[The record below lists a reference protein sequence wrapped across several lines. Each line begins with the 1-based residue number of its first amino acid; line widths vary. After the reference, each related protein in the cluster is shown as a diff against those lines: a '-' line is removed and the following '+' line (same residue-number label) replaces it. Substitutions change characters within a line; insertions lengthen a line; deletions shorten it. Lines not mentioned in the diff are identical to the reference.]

1 MSNVI
6 TFAEYA
12 EKQIRERNLEPLKAR
27 LRSMTAGEVIVGLR
41 NAREADRPVVFR
53 LLPKDLAATVF
64 DLMDVA
70 WQRDMVQ
77 SFTSDEAVA
86 LLAGLDP
93 DDRVH
98 LLDEL
103 PAKVAK
109 RLLEQLPRETREAT
123 ARLMGYEDGTVGRI
137 MSPIRVDVKSDMTV
151 GQAIERIR
159 VKANGNAREITTVY
173 VTNES
178 RQLDGTLPLGVLVT
192 ADAQTSI
199 KELVSNDEYAAAT
212 VRTFDDQEHAA
223 RLLQQLDVTEL
234 PVLDRENRLVGAL
247 TVDDAMDVLREEVT
261 DDMFDKVGLLDLSTR
276 ESDRSDR
283 LISGGFWH
291 AFKVRIP
298 FLLITLAGGIAAGVV
313 IDAFEDILTAV
324 VATAFF
330 IPVIM
335 DMGGN
340 VGTQSSTIFTRAMVL
355 GQINLRRFI
364 AHWATEVLKGFGMAV
379 ALGAIGGVV
388 AALWQGIP
396 MLGLAV
402 GVSLTLV
409 ITLGVALGFLVPFVL
424 IKLGFDQAAG
434 ADPIITTI
442 KDITGLLIYFFAV
455 SLFLPQVLT
464 AM

>member
-1 MSNVI
+1 MHNAI
-6 TFAEYA
+6 TFAEFV
-12 EKQIRERNLEPLKAR
+12 ENHIRERNPEPIKAR
-27 LRSMTAGEVIVGLR
+27 LRSMTAAEVLDGLR
-41 NAREADRPVVFR
+41 DAREADRPVVFR

-70 WQRDMVQ
+70 WQRDLIQ
-77 SFTSDEAVA
+77 SFTSDEAGA
-86 LLAGLDP
+86 LLAGLEP

-109 RLLEQLPRETREAT
+109 RLLEQLPKEARDAT
-123 ARLMGYEDGTVGRI
+123 TRLMGYEDGTVGRI
-137 MSPIRVDVKSDMTV
+137 MSPVRIDVKGAMTA

-159 VKANGNAREITTVY
+159 AKANGHAREITTVY

-178 RQLDGTLPLGVLVT
+178 RRLDRALPLGVLVT
-192 ADAQTSI
+192 ADPAVSI
-199 KELVSNDEYAAAT
+199 QDLVAEAEYAASS
-212 VRTFDDQEHAA
+212 VRTFDDQEEAA
-223 RLLQQLDVTEL
+223 RKVQQLDVTEL

-261 DDMFDKVGLLDLSTR
+261 DDMFDKVGLLDLSRR

-298 FLLITLAGGIAAGVV
+298 FLPITLAGGIAAGVV
-313 IDAFEDILTAV
+313 IDAFEEVLEAI

-355 GQINLRRFI
+355 GQINLRRFL
-364 AHWATEVLKGFGMAV
+364 AHWAAEVLKGFGMAV
-379 ALGAIGGVV
+379 TLGALGGAI
-388 AALWQGIP
+388 AAVWQGIP
-396 MLGLAV
+396 MLGVAV
-402 GVSLTLV
+402 GVSLMLV

-434 ADPIITTI
+434 ADPILTTI
-442 KDITGLLIYFFAV
+442 KDIAGLVIYFLAV
-455 SLFLPQVLT
+455 SLFLPHVL
-464 AM
+464 AGV